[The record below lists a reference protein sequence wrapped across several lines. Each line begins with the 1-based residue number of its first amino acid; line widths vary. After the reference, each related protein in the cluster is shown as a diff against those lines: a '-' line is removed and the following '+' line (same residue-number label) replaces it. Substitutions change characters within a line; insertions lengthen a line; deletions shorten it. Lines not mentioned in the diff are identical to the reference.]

1 MDIIK
6 VRDCYQVTISRRALL
21 LILALVSFCLG
32 SGVVLAVAPILR
44 DAVVMTHRNA
54 EGVRKATEQQ
64 RQLRAQIESLMKEIP
79 L

>member
-6 VRDCYQVTISRRALL
+6 VRDRYQVTISRRALL

-32 SGVVLAVAPILR
+32 SGVVMAVAPILR
-44 DAVVMTHRNA
+44 DAVVLTQTNA
-54 EGVRKATEQQ
+54 ESIREAAEQQ

>member
-1 MDIIK
+1 MDVIK
-6 VRDCYQVTISRRALL
+6 IRDAYQITISRRALL
-21 LILALVSFCLG
+21 TILAIVSFGLG

-44 DAVVMTHRNA
+44 DAVVLTQTNA
-54 EGVRKATEQQ
+54 ESIREAAEQQ